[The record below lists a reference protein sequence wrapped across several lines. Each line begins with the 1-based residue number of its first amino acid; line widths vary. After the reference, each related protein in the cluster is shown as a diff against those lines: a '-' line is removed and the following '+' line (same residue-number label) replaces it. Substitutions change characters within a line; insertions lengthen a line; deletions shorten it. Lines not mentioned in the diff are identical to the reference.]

1 MKQSKWFTTLALAI
15 FTIGTIGLA
24 QAQSADPRKE
34 ISRVDLSGAPGMEV
48 VSSMVEYKKGE
59 TLPRHFH
66 HGIEAAYVIQ
76 GTQVQLP
83 GKDPINL
90 PTGTP
95 VLNLRAIAHGGYV
108 IVGENSLKLFTV
120 HIVDKGKPL
129 YDTEVK

>member
-1 MKQSKWFTTLALAI
+1 MKHRTPFMLFGFIML
-15 FTIGTIGLA
+15 GTFGLA
-24 QAQSADPRKE
+24 QAQSSDPRKE

-83 GKDPINL
+83 GKDPITL
-90 PTGTP
+90 ATGTP

-108 IVGENSLKLFTV
+108 IVGDTPLKLFTV